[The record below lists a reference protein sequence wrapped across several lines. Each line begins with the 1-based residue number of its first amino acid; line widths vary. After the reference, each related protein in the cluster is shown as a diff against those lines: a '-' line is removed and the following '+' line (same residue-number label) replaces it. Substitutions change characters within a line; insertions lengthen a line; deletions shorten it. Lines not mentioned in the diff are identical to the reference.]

1 MEYYKD
7 IYNNCYRI
15 SKSKNYSFKL
25 EKSQKA
31 LGIHKTEAESEV
43 ILGLAEG
50 KKWLWEWMRNVY
62 LKLLNSYQW
71 TLNVFK

>member
-1 MEYYKD
+1 MEYYKY

-50 KKWLWEWMRNVY
+50 KKWLWE
-62 LKLLNSYQW
+62 
-71 TLNVFK
+71 